1 MKFIIVDK
9 ISVAAENHRRSV
21 IFWFAYHFFTVG
33 LCITNIV
40 FFVCNCNDLTISLS
54 NETNILLTIIGFL
67 FAFAGINIYSIFN
80 TNIEAEKARLVEMK
94 NQYAET
100 MESSLRSINFASDM
114 SKLQLYAQMTYSL
127 KTSNSQLLE
136 WLDQI
141 SNTISRIKDSLEK
154 ARLSESNADFC
165 AMSNDVTALARGLG
179 YMSSTFVEYIESN
192 EDLFFD
198 RLDIGNRNYVK
209 NKIAAVYQEIDSLL
223 PDNIVHEVQEGSCV
237 TNTIYN
243 HLISNKYV
251 KKLVNWFKNRKNR
264 NLDNT

>member
-1 MKFIIVDK
+1 MIVDK
-9 ISVAAENHRRSV
+9 ISVAAENHRQSV
-21 IFWFAYHFFTVG
+21 FFWFAYHFFTVG
-33 LCITNIV
+33 LCIINIV
-40 FFVCNCNDLTISLS
+40 FFVCNWNDLTISLS

-154 ARLSESNADFC
+154 ARLSESNAYFC

-198 RLDIGNRNYVK
+198 KLDIGNRNYVK
-209 NKIAAVYQEIDSLL
+209 NKIAAVYQEIESLL